1 MDNRILSLLN
11 TAGQKMSGYAALLNY
26 RFMNLSLE
34 ASPEAL
40 LSFSVQVDGEHLP
53 LEEVARARNPEGRTD
68 QFEIYPNNP
77 NLITPI
83 LQGMA
88 IAHPDYK
95 IELPQIEGSDN
106 PEDRYILA
114 TMPEVDDNRHQ
125 VLTEAVDLLCQDCD
139 THMKATYSLYSAQL
153 AERLVTQSPKD
164 QDEAKD
170 QFESLYNGYKDLCAQ
185 FRADKEKE
193 IEDAYQAYLA
203 KKSAKDAGNQEDEAA
218 HNQLAGFQMKWNAD
232 DE

>member
-1 MDNRILSLLN
+1 MSVLN
-11 TAGQKMSGYAALLNY
+11 TAGRKMSGYAALLNY
-26 RFMNLSLE
+26 RFLNLSVM

-40 LSFSVQVDGEHLP
+40 LSFSTLVDGENLP

-77 NLITPI
+77 GLLMPI

-88 IAHPDYK
+88 VAHPEYK

-114 TMPEVDDNRHQ
+114 TMPEMDKNRHDA
-125 VLTEAVDLLCQDCD
+125 LIDAVDLLCQDCD
-139 THMKATYSLYSAQL
+139 AHMKATYALYSAQL
-153 AERLVTQSPKD
+153 AERLITLSAED
-164 QDEAKD
+164 QDQVKD
-170 QFESLYNGYKDLCAQ
+170 QFESIFKSYNDLCAK
-185 FRADKEKE
+185 FRTDKEKE
-193 IEDAYQAYLA
+193 IEDAYQEYLA
-203 KKSAKDAGNQEDEAA
+203 EQAEEEAGKQEDEAA
-218 HNQLAGFQMKWNAD
+218 HNQMAGFQMKWNPE